1 MDNNSSTTVSNGN
14 DFLIKMDHMLDEL
27 EPPPSSG
34 TCIYR
39 VPMEIRKV
47 NEEAYTPRIV
57 SIGPFHHN
65 NKNLKSMEQLKKGY
79 MKKLV
84 RRNGNS
90 SLKGCTNFVKEKEA
104 EIRECYSEHI
114 EMDSEEFKTM
124 VLVDSCFIIQ
134 FLIYVFTDWEDLD
147 FSLYINYMTMNS
159 VNLDLMLLEN
169 QLPFFVLKELC
180 HITTSKAFSILDLA
194 VGFLKKAINIHL
206 FEGFKNTYSGELQ
219 IDSVKHFTH
228 MVLILLQPPSQEQRT
243 TQSEIFQT
251 LHSTTELTEAGVT
264 FREKIGSKG
273 LFDIT
278 FNKGVLE
285 IPRFLLT
292 THTEIQIRNIMALE
306 LLLFPNKCFVTDY
319 FFLMDCLVNT
329 TMDVDLLVHKK
340 IIINYLGDNK
350 AATDFINNLCI
361 NVLLSKNFYFS
372 QVCKELNE
380 YYDVPSHKLK
390 AMLKHDYFRTP
401 CLAASTIAAITFLVL
416 TFIQTVCTVM
426 SAINGK

>member
-1 MDNNSSTTVSNGN
+1 MATRFSMVSSLFGVLPPEHRQGLCRSSCREEYDSEVKSIENKPGHSEEKEQTSRMDNNSSTTVSNGN

-27 EPPPSSG
+27 EPRPSSG

-90 SLKGCTNFVKEKEA
+90 SLKGCTDFVKEKEA

-114 EMDSEEFKTM
+114 EMDSEEFRKM
-124 VLVDSCFIIQ
+124 
-134 FLIYVFTDWEDLD
+134 
-147 FSLYINYMTMNS
+147 
-159 VNLDLMLLEN
+159 
-169 QLPFFVLKELC
+169 
-180 HITTSKAFSILDLA
+180 
-194 VGFLKKAINIHL
+194 
-206 FEGFKNTYSGELQ
+206 
-219 IDSVKHFTH
+219 
-228 MVLILLQPPSQEQRT
+228 
-243 TQSEIFQT
+243 
-251 LHSTTELTEAGVT
+251 
-264 FREKIGSKG
+264 
-273 LFDIT
+273 
-278 FNKGVLE
+278 GVLE

-350 AATDFINNLCI
+350 AAADFINNLCI